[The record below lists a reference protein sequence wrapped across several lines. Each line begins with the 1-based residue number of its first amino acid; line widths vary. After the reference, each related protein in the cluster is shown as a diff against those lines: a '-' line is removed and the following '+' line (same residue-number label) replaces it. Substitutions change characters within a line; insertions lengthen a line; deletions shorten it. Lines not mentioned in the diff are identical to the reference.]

1 MLAYLSILLSSKS
14 KNLNMKKFT
23 LVVLAV
29 TAVSF
34 VNAQGILGK
43 IKKATSKDSSGN
55 IMSTIGKT
63 VSPGGNRKK
72 LTNDEIINNL
82 KEALTIGT
90 DSASKRLHK
99 TDAFFTNAA
108 IKILMPPEAQKVE
121 STLRKAGLGSL
132 ADKAILSM
140 NRAAE
145 DAAGGISTIFIDAVK
160 QMTVTDGLKI
170 LKGGDFAATDYLK
183 ANTTAQ
189 LTAKMKPVIEA
200 SLAKVNAT
208 TYWKDAF
215 TAYNKIPLTKSQVNP
230 DLTAYVTDKAMTGI
244 FYSIGQEE
252 QKIRKDPAAQV
263 TSLLK
268 KVFGK

>member
-1 MLAYLSILLSSKS
+1 
-14 KNLNMKKFT
+14 MKKFT
-23 LVVLAV
+23 FVFLAV
-29 TAVSF
+29 IAVSF
-34 VNAQGILGK
+34 ADAQGLLNK

-55 IMSTIGKT
+55 ILSAIKK
-63 VSPGGNRKK
+63 PGSSSG
-72 LTNDEIINNL
+72 LSNDDIINGL

-99 TDAFFTNAA
+99 TDAFFANAA

-145 DAAGGISTIFIDAVK
+145 DAAGGISSIFIDAVK

-183 ANTTAQ
+183 ANTTSK
-189 LTAKMKPVIEA
+189 LTEKMRPVIEA

-208 TYWKDAF
+208 TYWKDVF
-215 TAYNKIPLTKSQVNP
+215 SAYNKIPLTKSQVNP
-230 DLTAYVTDKAMTGI
+230 DLSAYVTEKAMAGI
-244 FYSIGQEE
+244 FYSISLEE

-268 KVFGK
+268 KVFGGK

>member
-1 MLAYLSILLSSKS
+1 
-14 KNLNMKKFT
+14 MKKFT
-23 LVVLAV
+23 FILLAI

-34 VNAQGILGK
+34 ASAQGILNK
-43 IKKATSKDSSGN
+43 LKKAASKDSSGN
-55 IMSTIGKT
+55 ILSTLGKSGSGKGLSNDDIVNGLKQALSIG
-63 VSPGGNRKK
+63 
-72 LTNDEIINNL
+72 
-82 KEALTIGT
+82 A

-99 TDAFFTNAA
+99 TDAFFANAA

-145 DAAGGISTIFIDAVK
+145 DAAGGISSIFLDAIK
-160 QMTVTDGLKI
+160 QMTLTDGLKI
-170 LKGGDFAATDYLK
+170 LQGGDFAATNYLK
-183 ANTTAQ
+183 TSTTAN
-189 LTAKMKPVIEA
+189 LTKKMRPVIDS
-200 SLAKVNAT
+200 SLKKVNAT
-208 TYWKDAF
+208 QYWKEAF
-215 TAYNKIPLTKSQVNP
+215 TAYNKIPFTKSQVNT
-230 DLTAYVTDKAMTGI
+230 DLTGYVTDKAMAGI
-244 FYSIGQEE
+244 FYSIGLEE

>member
-1 MLAYLSILLSSKS
+1 
-14 KNLNMKKFT
+14 MKKFT
-23 LVVLAV
+23 FLLWALTAV
-29 TAVSF
+29 TF
-34 VNAQGILGK
+34 TNAQGILGK

-55 IMSTIGKT
+55 ILSAIGK
-63 VSPGGNRKK
+63 GGTKG
-72 LTNDEIINNL
+72 LSNDEIISGL
-82 KEALTIGT
+82 KEALSIGT
-90 DSASKRLHK
+90 DSAAKRLNK
-99 TDAFFTNAA
+99 TDGFFANAA
-108 IKILMPPEAQKVE
+108 LKILMPEEAKKAE
-121 STLRKAGLGSL
+121 ATLRKAGLGSL

-170 LKGGDFAATDYLK
+170 LQGGDFAATEYLK
-183 ANTTAQ
+183 STTTAK
-189 LTAKMKPVIEA
+189 LTEKMRPVIEA

-208 TYWKDAF
+208 NYWKDVF
-215 TAYNKIPLTKSQVNP
+215 TAYNKLSFGKAPVNT
-230 DLTAYVTDKAMTGI
+230 DLSSYVTEKSMTGI